1 MKLKDFKVLTFDCYG
16 TLIDWETGIINALTP
31 LTSRLRTPLSRDAI
45 LQAHAKYESRQQKW
59 TPGRPYPAI
68 LASVY
73 RRLAEEWGVPHT
85 ISEAQDYGQS
95 VPNWP
100 AFPDSTDALQYL
112 KQHFRLVILS
122 NVDARSFSGSN
133 ARLNVVFD
141 GIYTAEDIGSYSRP
155 CAISNTCSNTLPTSG
170 WGRQMCCTRRKACFM
185 TISPPT
191 GRGWHRA
198 GSTAATRRT
207 GSGRR
212 WTPAACRKLIS
223 ASTPWRNWPRR
234 TKKKWPKA
242 ETRFLSSFPD
252 IPGVEVMYEEQ

>member
-1 MKLKDFKVLTFDCYG
+1 MMKLKDFKVLTFDCYG

-141 GIYTAEDIGSYSRP
+141 GIYTAEDIGSYKPSMRNFEYMLEYLADLGLGP
-155 CAISNTCSNTLPTSG
+155 SDVLHTAESLFHDHQPAN
-170 WGRQMCCTRRKACFM
+170 
-185 TISPPT
+185 
-191 GRGWHRA
+191 RA
-198 GSTAATRRT
+198 GLASCWIYRRHAQDGFGATMDP
-207 GSGRR
+207 GSMPKIDFRFNSM
-212 WTPAACRKLIS
+212 AELAE
-223 ASTPWRNWPRR
+223 AH
-234 TKKKWPKA
+234 KKEMA
-242 ETRFLSSFPD
+242 E
-252 IPGVEVMYEEQ
+252 G